1 MDEPEAEFLMDL
13 PEEPYELL
21 ELLQDII
28 STFREHYTG
37 RFQNDSKETLVQR
50 HLKSQLWQLDFHLE
64 SYMTQQGPISQKLYT
79 AAHRVAVGLDS
90 TIHARRIQG
99 ILERDIGHHYIP
111 SPGPNLETFR
121 TFVRKIPKD
130 KQTVD
135 IQRPF
140 IKKMSVATTE
150 LLSSRV
156 ACFHLLL
163 CRENPQSEIAPMV
176 SERSQK
182 QNRWCSEE
190 EFYNYRSRCHGYEDL
205 HKLLREFLPCQCG
218 ADHENKLGSCMNIML
233 CLQPS
238 GKYPK
243 IAIEEYDMVLQH
255 ELAPLHCSVMIQTQK
270 CPTSFATKKLDPP
283 CQVLFDGISGLKPKI
298 VANPIT
304 PTGFAAEFFPDQAM
318 SDDLGKR
325 VSLQKI
331 LQDRIILLPRER
343 RILAVILMYSF
354 MQLLDGPWLQQ
365 YWDSADISFFQ
376 FDENGGPA
384 TFNFRRPYLSAGWV
398 AAQGSTRPT
407 KLHKGYHPMPDMVTL
422 ARFLLELELQKHRV
436 PSDSTQ
442 NLRLDL
448 PKASRMLN
456 RLKDLDRDEWAKQ
469 QFIESMSACLAVE
482 TYAKYDPQDPH
493 LGMWDIYQ
501 KVVSPLEQNLLSML
515 GPHASFKD
523 LEQELS
529 GVTPLANV
537 IFDEPSVEQSPPQI
551 NTASDKWFTQL
562 EQETHSLMSCVKC
575 GEVKIAILDT
585 GIDLQHPL
593 ISARIP
599 TENCWDFV
607 NDTRDIL
614 DEVGHGIH
622 TTYLLAKTAPQAKIF
637 CGRVWKTR
645 REEENTGK
653 LIAKAIKYAVKEWE
667 VDIIVMPFAF
677 PHSNEDIEDVI
688 DDYHNKVLLFAAAS
702 NKADEKL
709 GFPACLPEVFCIYSN
724 KTRTIQSQFCKLG
737 KQGKYNFSTI
747 GEDVKGAWPTGFTDG
762 EAELRQSGTSC
773 STPIAAGVAALVLQF
788 ARQSGR
794 GAVSRAKKLKNKSVM
809 EKVLFECMTEK
820 QKSGVYNLI
829 EPWKLLSGL
838 DGKEKRTLPSIASM
852 ISERINEVYQN

>member
-1 MDEPEAEFLMDL
+1 M
-13 PEEPYELL
+13 
-21 ELLQDII
+21 
-28 STFREHYTG
+28 S
-37 RFQNDSKETLVQR
+37 
-50 HLKSQLWQLDFHLE
+50 
-64 SYMTQQGPISQKLYT
+64 QQGPISQELYT
-79 AAHRVAVGLDS
+79 AAHKVAVGLNS
-90 TIHARRIQG
+90 TIHARRIQD
-99 ILERDIGHHYIP
+99 IFERDIGYHDIP
-111 SPGPNLETFR
+111 SPSPNSKFANLETFR

-130 KQTVD
+130 KQTIN

-140 IKKMSVATTE
+140 IKKISPTGIK

-156 ACFHLLL
+156 ADFDLLL
-163 CRENPQSEIAPMV
+163 CRENPQSEMAPMA
-176 SERSQK
+176 SERPHK
-182 QNRWCSEE
+182 QYRWYSEK
-190 EFYNYRSRCHGYEDL
+190 EFQTYRLRCRGYEDL
-205 HKLLREFLPCQCG
+205 HRLLREFWPCQCG

-233 CLQPS
+233 CLQP
-238 GKYPK
+238 GWTRPK
-243 IAIEEYDMVLQH
+243 LAAEEYDMILQH
-255 ELAPLHCSVMIQTQK
+255 ELAPLHCSIMIQPQQ
-270 CPTSFATKKLDPP
+270 CPTSLPTKKLDSP
-283 CQVLFDGISGLKPKI
+283 CQILFDSISGLKLKI
-298 VANPIT
+298 VATPTT
-304 PTGFAAEFFPDQAM
+304 PTGFAAEFFPDQVI
-318 SDDLGKR
+318 SNDLGKR

-331 LQDRIILLPRER
+331 LQDRVILLARER

-365 YWDSADISFFQ
+365 YWDSADISFYQ
-376 FDENGGPA
+376 FDGNGGPA
-384 TFNFRRPYLSAGWV
+384 TFNFRRPYLSACWV

-407 KLHKGYHPMPDMVTL
+407 KLHKDYHPMPDMVTL
-422 ARFLLELELQKHRV
+422 ARFLLELELQENQV
-436 PSDSTQ
+436 PSDFTR
-442 NLRLDL
+442 NLRSDL
-448 PKASRMLN
+448 PKASKMLN

-482 TYAKYDPQDPH
+482 TYAKYNPQAPH

-501 KVVSPLEQNLLSML
+501 KVVNPLEQNLLSML
-515 GPHASFKD
+515 GPGASFKD
-523 LEQELS
+523 LEEELS
-529 GVTPLANV
+529 GVTPSANV
-537 IFDEPSVEQSPPQI
+537 IFDEPTVKPLEQNSPI
-551 NTASDKWFTQL
+551 NTASDKWFTHL
-562 EQETHSLMSCVKC
+562 EQETHSLMSSVKG

-593 ISARIP
+593 LSGRIP
-599 TENCWDFV
+599 GENCWDFV
-607 NDTRDIL
+607 NDTEDIS
-614 DEVGHGIH
+614 DEVGHGTH

-645 REEENTGK
+645 REEKNTGK

-677 PHSNEDIEDVI
+677 PHSNEDIEDAI

-702 NKADEKL
+702 NKTDEKL

-747 GEDVKGAWPTGFTDG
+747 GEDVKGAWPTGLTDG

-773 STPIAAGVAALVLQF
+773 STPIAAGAAALVLQF